1 MSQENKMN
9 AKKKVLHH
17 TTSSRGYAGKEETW
31 QEHEEKAIQFGA
43 TPMTAN
49 WTERSK
55 RFVLGHG
62 AVLTAEGRLE
72 FKTDKVKE
80 VAEMIEKAHV
90 ESEEGTFVPS
100 RDMD

>member
-1 MSQENKMN
+1 
-9 AKKKVLHH
+9 
-17 TTSSRGYAGKEETW
+17 
-31 QEHEEKAIQFGA
+31 
-43 TPMTAN
+43 MTAN